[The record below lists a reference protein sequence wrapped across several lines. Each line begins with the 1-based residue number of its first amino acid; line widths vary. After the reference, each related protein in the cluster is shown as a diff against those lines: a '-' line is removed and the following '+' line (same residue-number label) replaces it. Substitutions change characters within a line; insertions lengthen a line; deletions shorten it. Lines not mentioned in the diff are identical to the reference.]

1 LSSGIV
7 FDVKRYAIHDGPG
20 IRTTVFLKGCPLKC
34 WWCHNPEGLS
44 AEQELVYHQNRCILC
59 GACIKVCPQHAV
71 VAQDDAIVT
80 EASAC
85 DLCREC
91 VEVCAAESREIVG
104 RTMSTEEVMT
114 EVLKDMPFYQ
124 ESGGGATFS
133 GGEPL
138 MQPEFLFS
146 LLEACRRLDLHTAV
160 DTTGHAGTQLLL
172 KAAEKADLLLYDLK
186 HMNPAIHQK
195 YTGVSNEVILD
206 NLKSLDAG
214 EAKICIRFPLIPG
227 INDDKSNVR
236 ATGAFLQ
243 QRSKVECVDILPFHG
258 NLSGKYRR
266 LGRDYRL
273 ENRTAPD
280 AAHIHRIA
288 EMLAEF
294 GLKVTIG
301 GNDYERADSKTATGQ
316 S

>member
-114 EVLKDMPFYQ
+114 EVLKDMPFYE

-172 KAAEKADLLLYDLK
+172 KAAEKADLLLYDL
-186 HMNPAIHQK
+186 
-195 YTGVSNEVILD
+195 T
-206 NLKSLDAG
+206 
-214 EAKICIRFPLIPG
+214 LIPG